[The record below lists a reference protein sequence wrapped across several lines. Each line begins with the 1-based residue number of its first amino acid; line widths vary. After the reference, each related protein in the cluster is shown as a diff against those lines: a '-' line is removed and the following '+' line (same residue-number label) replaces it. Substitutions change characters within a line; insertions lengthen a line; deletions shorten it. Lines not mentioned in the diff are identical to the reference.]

1 MASMTIKRRDLILAS
16 AGAMALPTLRS
27 PAFAAA
33 DEMVIGF
40 SFVGTGPLQAL
51 LATNKVAVDMALA
64 DIAAAGGVNGKKLRI
79 SAFDTAGDPRQAQVA
94 VRRFAED
101 EGALCILGPA
111 SSGECRVAFPAGER
125 LGIVQ
130 CSNSATAP
138 GITDNMKFA
147 FRDTSDELTQFRR
160 LLKVMKS
167 KGLAT
172 GSAAIIYAT
181 DEFISKT
188 LGESV
193 YPLAFKEAGIPVTK
207 VVGFPMQAFDI
218 SAQVAELVR
227 NPTDIVALG
236 GTIEPAVKVLKE
248 LRRQGHKGRMI
259 GSGVMSD
266 PTLGEKVSADGEGTL
281 YPSFF
286 YSGLNDKTKAFTT
299 RFAEGTKQGGYTR
312 NSPHHTDAATYD
324 IVMIF
329 AEAMRRAKVTGE
341 PGKRAAERIAI
352 RDEMLKMESWGWDGV
367 LGKTWFFPDGAAR
380 LPAHVVEVHDGKLRL
395 LESLY
400 EG

>member
-1 MASMTIKRRDLILAS
+1 MAIKRRDLMAATAAAL
-16 AGAMALPTLRS
+16 ALPALRN
-27 PAFAAA
+27 PALAAA
-33 DEMVIGF
+33 DELVVGF
-40 SFVGTGPLQAL
+40 SYVGTGPLQSL
-51 LATNKVAVDMALA
+51 LITNKIPVEMALA
-64 DIAAAGGVNGKKLRI
+64 DINAAGGVNGKKLRV
-79 SAFDTAGDPRQAQVA
+79 STFDTAGDPRQAQVA

-101 EGALCILGPA
+101 EGALCVLGPA

-138 GITDNMKFA
+138 GITDKMTFA

-160 LLKVMKS
+160 LLKVMKA
-167 KGLAT
+167 KGMAT
-172 GSAAIIYAT
+172 SNASIIYAT

-193 YPLAFKEAGIPVTK
+193 FPQAFKEAGIPVTK
-207 VVGFPMQAFDI
+207 AVGFPIQAFDV
-218 SAQVAELVR
+218 SAQVGELMR
-227 NPTDIVALG
+227 SPTDIVVLG

-266 PTLGEKVSADGEGTL
+266 PTLPEKVGADGEGVL

-286 YSGLNDKTKAFTT
+286 YSGLNERTRSFTA
-299 RFAEGTKQGGYTR
+299 RFTEGAKQAGYPR
-312 NSPHHTDAATYD
+312 QSPHHTDAATYD
-324 IVMIF
+324 ILQIY
-329 AEAMRRAKVTGE
+329 AEAMRRAQVTGE
-341 PGKRAAERIAI
+341 PGKLKAERVAI
-352 RDEMLKMESWGWDGV
+352 RDQMQKMEGWNWEGI
-367 LGKTWFFPDGAAR
+367 LGRTWFYPDGAAR
-380 LPAHVVEVHDGKLRL
+380 LPAHVVEVRDGKLQL
-395 LESLY
+395 LDSLY